1 MWEINLVVEPE
12 ELMAQNVQSAPFQG
26 SILKLSQGATQ
37 QYYPCVCAH
46 LRKHNRP
53 LEST

>member
-12 ELMAQNVQSAPFQG
+12 ELMAQKVQSAPFQG
-26 SILKLSQGATQ
+26 SILKLSQGETQ
-37 QYYPCVCAH
+37 QYYPCVCVH